1 MPRSRFETETER
13 AERYLR
19 VLQGLK
25 LTLKGHD
32 EYTDR
37 LVAELERAL
46 AQPRHYAHQFSLAF
60 SVRSPNPAD
69 RITRDEL
76 RGALMERVKELDETD
91 GWVEA
96 CADLGESEEEAA
108 APAVPEPADI
118 KPAEPSGNGTE
129 PRRAIPQRSIFRAT
143 RDE

>member
-13 AERYLR
+13 AERYLK

-37 LVAELERAL
+37 LVAELEQAL
-46 AQPRHYAHQFSLAF
+46 AQPRHFAHQFSLSF

-76 RGALMERVKELDETD
+76 RAALLDRVRELDETD
-91 GWVEA
+91 GWVAA
-96 CADLGESEEEAA
+96 CADLGETAEEQGPPAA
-108 APAVPEPADI
+108 MVDAP
-118 KPAEPSGNGTE
+118 KPAEPAVDAAAT
-129 PRRAIPQRSIFRAT
+129 RRAAPQRGIFRAS